1 MDNINEA
8 SALPD
13 DLAIPVLSKDL
24 IKQLNFTYPPRCKNI
39 GESEEEHQRYAGKR
53 ELIDEVMALLR
64 DQEDV

>member
-1 MDNINEA
+1 MDDIDEA

-24 IKQLNFTYPPRCKNI
+24 INQLNLTYPPRCKNL

-53 ELIDEVMALLR
+53 ELIDEMVALFR